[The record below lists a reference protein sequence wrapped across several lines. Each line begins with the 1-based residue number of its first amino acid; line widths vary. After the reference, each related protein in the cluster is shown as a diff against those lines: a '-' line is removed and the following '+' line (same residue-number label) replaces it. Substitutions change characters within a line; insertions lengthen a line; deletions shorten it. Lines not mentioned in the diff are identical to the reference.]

1 MKERKTRKLICII
14 TGRSLLAT
22 KDYFERKVQKAGS
35 EEKLYQTYVCKEAKD
50 MIIKGYTVERIREM
64 LKINTDGLT
73 KDISQ
78 EVIDIIINTGKTS
91 YRKVNIF
98 NTSTSLLN
106 FKTDPGVTQLIENL
120 KNE

>member
-50 MIIKGYTVERIREM
+50 MIIKGYTVERIRE
-64 LKINTDGLT
+64 
-73 KDISQ
+73 ISQ